1 MHINNRIRVRIFGG
15 ETLDELLQKLIL
27 FFDLGGH
34 RKSVDVGL
42 MLRNIG
48 GSLSFVNG
56 IEGIKND
63 SLYYIYYKDGADF
76 THFNYMKDDKGES

>member
-1 MHINNRIRVRIFGG
+1 M
-15 ETLDELLQKLIL
+15 IL

-34 RKSVDVGL
+34 RKSIDVGL
-42 MLRNIG
+42 MQRNIG
-48 GSLSFVNG
+48 GTLSFVGG

-76 THFNYMKDDKGES
+76 THFNYMKDEKGAN